1 MSGIFT
7 VTIGEEN
14 GMPSV
19 ALAIAG
25 VFRPDSDVSQMVT
38 NIVGALFASIDEI
51 NAKGTD
57 YKFAIIGDPPT
68 RSEPEKKAPKAPKG
82 RKPRAPKTVDKSV

>member
-1 MSGIFT
+1 
-7 VTIGEEN
+7 VAIG
-14 GMPSV
+14 V
-19 ALAIAG
+19 
-25 VFRPDSDVSQMVT
+25 
-38 NIVGALFASIDEI
+38 FASIDEI

>member
-38 NIVGALFASIDEI
+38 NIVGALFPGGHPKCSTYGHP
-51 NAKGTD
+51 NC
-57 YKFAIIGDPPT
+57 PT
-68 RSEPEKKAPKAPKG
+68 RPDNQRG
-82 RKPRAPKTVDKSV
+82 